1 MHGLTLVTDAPP
13 AGPGRTAELDGR
25 RCRTRDEFF
34 TAAADALSLPDWFGR
49 NWDAFEESLGDA
61 ALDELR
67 IVHAE
72 SLLDAEPPGALGTLV
87 AILRARDPLPVT
99 LVCAPDALPVVE
111 QRLRE
116 AGSSVP

>member
-1 MHGLTLVTDAPP
+1 MHGLTLVTATPP

-34 TAAADALSLPDWFGR
+34 TEATSVLRLPDWFGR
-49 NWDAFEESLGDA
+49 NWDAFEESLADA

-72 SLLDAEPPGALGTLV
+72 SLLDAEPPRALGTLV
-87 AILRARDPLPVT
+87 AILRSRDPLTVT
-99 LVCAPDALPVVE
+99 LVCPPDALPAVE
-111 QRLRE
+111 ERLRAAE
-116 AGSSVP
+116 RP